1 MFFPRPSDVGCLLH
15 GGLQILAGP
24 LRVGSPDVAPFG
36 GPAGLDLHDRRPLH
50 WAFDTCVQLALH
62 SKQISG
68 ACFDNTLPNKTC
80 LLNGVPPSYEYK
92 LFLQIYL
99 VRRTL
104 VCIHS
109 CAGHTCSLHKT
120 QTHLHASTPSLT
132 PHGLHLPFALA
143 PLQLPQRGR
152 ASPPSSMAH
161 RSGSSVAPLTPL
173 LPSKFF
179 GDPRTFAKEG
189 EAKTEFAIL
198 RLYRC
203 HVVFASR
210 ALRGLRCSG
219 CEVSVLAQ
227 VGADGRGVFSRF
239 NDKVRGEPGLTG
251 RGKFTIIPVP
261 LRLMFPCVLD

>member
-173 LPSKFF
+173 RPSKFF
-179 GDPRTFAKEG
+179 GDPRTFAKGG

-203 HVVFASR
+203 HVVCLPAGHSEGSDAPVVRYLFW
-210 ALRGLRCSG
+210 LKW
-219 CEVSVLAQ
+219 EPMV
-227 VGADGRGVFSRF
+227 GVFSLGSMTKYVANRDSREVG
-239 NDKVRGEPGLTG
+239 NLLLSRC
-251 RGKFTIIPVP
+251 P
-261 LRLMFPCVLD
+261 LD